1 MFYITETMNHS
12 IINYSIIIAHKNI
25 PDLLVRCLDSIPV
38 RDDIQVIVV
47 DDNSDPGV
55 VSFEHFPQWGGRHF
69 ECCFT
74 KEGRGAGY
82 VRNVALTHARGKWV
96 TIMDA
101 DDYYTEDFP
110 SFLDR
115 MVDAEEDL
123 IIFDHRSVLNDDI
136 SVSVSRA
143 EYLSKLIQDFRNHRI
158 DEKKIRRSYEVA
170 HCKLV
175 RRDLIEKHG
184 IRFHEVKWGN
194 DIFFSAQVACFAESI
209 RVCDDIIY
217 VMTVR
222 RGSLT
227 ADFCGTRKEAL
238 TRLQEAIACDN
249 LFKEHGLSTQNGY
262 TNSVLRLIH
271 ERHSFLECTGYCL
284 SSIGNWPVAKVL
296 AHSLAQK
303 IRRHIG
309 S

>member
-1 MFYITETMNHS
+1 MTAL
-12 IINYSIIIAHKNI
+12 IIHYSVIIAHKNI
-25 PDLLVRCLDSIPV
+25 PDLLVRCLASIPV

-47 DDNSDPGV
+47 DDNSDPAK
-55 VSFEHFPQWGGRHF
+55 VSFEHFPRWDGKHY
-69 ECCFT
+69 ECYFS

-82 VRNVALTHARGKWV
+82 VRNVALAHALGKWV

-101 DDYYTEDFP
+101 DDFYSEDFP

-136 SVSVSRA
+136 SVSVSRV
-143 EYLSKLIQDFRNHRI
+143 EYLSKLIRDYRNNRI

-170 HCKLV
+170 ACKLI

-194 DIFFSAQVACFAESI
+194 DIYFSAQVACFAESI
-209 RVCDDIIY
+209 RVCDDIVY

-222 RGSLT
+222 NGSLT
-227 ADFCGTRKEAL
+227 ADLCGTRKEAL

-249 LFKEHGLSTQNGY
+249 LFKEHGLGSQDEY
-262 TNSVLRLIH
+262 TSSVLRLIH
-271 ERHSFLECTGYCL
+271 KRHSFLVCAGYCL
-284 SSIGNWPVAKVL
+284 SSIRNRPVFKVL

-303 IRRHIG
+303 VRRHLG
-309 S
+309 F

>member
-1 MFYITETMNHS
+1 MADTNID
-12 IINYSIIIAHKNI
+12 YSIIIAHKNI
-25 PDLLVRCLDSIPV
+25 PNLLVRCLDSIPV

-55 VSFEHFPQWGGRHF
+55 VSFEHFPKWGGKHY
-69 ECCFT
+69 ECYFT

-101 DDYYTEDFP
+101 DDFYTEDFP

-115 MVDAEEDL
+115 MVGAEEDL
-123 IIFDHRSVLNDDI
+123 IYFDHRSVLNDDI
-136 SVSVSRA
+136 SVSVSRV
-143 EYLSKLIQDFRNHRI
+143 EYLSKLIRDFLNNRI

-170 HCKLV
+170 VCKLI
-175 RRDLIEKHG
+175 RRDMIEKHG

-194 DIFFSAQVACFAESI
+194 DIFFSAQVACFAKSI

-222 RGSLT
+222 KGSLT
-227 ADFCGTRKEAL
+227 SDFCGTREEAL
-238 TRLQEAIACDN
+238 TRLQESIACDK
-249 LFKEHGLSTQNGY
+249 LFKQYGLSTEDVY
-262 TNSVLRLIH
+262 TNSVLRLIYK
-271 ERHSFLECTGYCL
+271 RHSFFECTGYCL
-284 SSIGNWPVAKVL
+284 SSIRNWSVFKVF
-296 AHSLAQK
+296 ARSLAQK
-303 IRRHIG
+303 ARRHFG
-309 S
+309 L